1 MNSAAARGSMSR
13 DMPHLIPRWSSV
25 AKPVVGMV
33 HLLPL
38 PGSPKYGGRIDGV
51 RDAALRDAEALAE
64 GGAHGL
70 MLENFGDVPFHAR
83 AVPPHV
89 VAHMTMI
96 AGEIARRVPQLPLG
110 INVLRNDGRAALAI
124 AQAVGASFIRV
135 NVLCGARV
143 TDQGIVGGIAHD
155 LLRDRA
161 FLGAQDV
168 KIFADVDV
176 KHSAPLGAPRPIAE
190 EVSDTIDRGLAD
202 AIIVTGAGTGQPTA
216 AAHAQEARRAARAVP
231 VFIGSGVSAETIASL
246 IPHADGFI
254 IGTSLKRDGIATN
267 PVDVSRV
274 RAIVR
279 VIQ

>member
-1 MNSAAARGSMSR
+1 
-13 DMPHLIPRWSSV
+13 MPHWISQWSAI

-38 PGSPKYGGRIDGV
+38 PGSPKYGGRIDEV

-70 MLENFGDVPFHAR
+70 MLENFGDVPFYPR

-89 VAHMTMI
+89 IAQMTTI

-124 AQAVGASFIRV
+124 AHAVGASFIRV
-135 NVLCGARV
+135 NVMCGARV
-143 TDQGIVGGIAHD
+143 TDQGIVEGISHD

-161 FLGAQDV
+161 ALGAHNV

-176 KHSAPLGAPRPIAE
+176 KHSTPLGVSRPIAE
-190 EVSDTIDRGLAD
+190 EVSDTIERGLAD

-246 IPHADGFI
+246 MPHADGFI
-254 IGTSLKRDGIATN
+254 VGTSLKRDGIATN
-267 PVDVSRV
+267 AVDVTRV

-279 VIQ
+279 AIQ